1 MDKKLIEKVSDS
13 PVEPGVYLMKNVKGH
28 VIYAGK
34 AMNLKKRL
42 ESYFVHTGVKD
53 KKTEVL
59 LKKITDFET
68 IITTSEKEA
77 LILESNLIKRYKPRY
92 NIILKD
98 DKRYPSLCLNISEP
112 YPYLSVKRKIK
123 KDGSLYFGPYTYASA
138 VSQTLKVINK
148 TFKLR
153 KCKTRNPQTRSR
165 PCLNYQMHLCLAPC
179 CLNVDKAEYNKIV
192 REVILFLKGRTTEL
206 IKTIEKD
213 MLQASEDMDF
223 EKAASLRDKLFA
235 LKKVLEKQVIVST
248 DFVDRDVIALAGT
261 KERSVITILFVRS
274 GFLVGTRNVVLQET
288 LASDSESMSSF
299 IRQFYHEDRFVPAE
313 LSMAIQPEDKELL
326 EDWLKTIKGRKV
338 KILIPK
344 RGEKIKL
351 VALAVRNAEKAL
363 KDSIDSDKIISD
375 MLKRLKKRL
384 NIQKLPERIECFDN
398 SNISGT
404 SPVAGVVVYKN
415 GAPDK
420 SSYRKYK
427 IRSNQKS
434 DDYAYM
440 NEVLNR
446 RFKNRSSSELP
457 DLLMVDGG
465 KGQLNIALSV
475 LKELGIEGEFDVIGI
490 AKKDGLK
497 EEKEDKIYTPGRA
510 NPVNLGRE
518 GDLLLFLQKIRDEA
532 HRFAISFHRKQ
543 RRSKQIRSEL
553 DGIPGIGEKRKK
565 MLLTHFKSIR
575 KIRAADINELSS
587 LSGMNRKIAQ
597 TLKSHLGA

>member
-1 MDKKLIEKVSDS
+1 MPESESVDQFHSRTCIVIMDNKLIEKVSDS
-13 PVEPGVYLMKNVKGH
+13 PAEPGIYLMKDTKGH

-34 AMNLKKRL
+34 ARNLKKRL
-42 ESYFVHTGVKD
+42 ESYFVRTSKKD

-59 LKKITDFET
+59 IKKITDFDT

-77 LILESNLIKRYKPRY
+77 LILESNLIKQYKPRY

-98 DKRYPSLCLNISEP
+98 DKRYPSLCLNIKEQF
-112 YPYLSVKRKIK
+112 PYLSIKRKIK
-123 KDGSLYFGPYTYASA
+123 KDGSLYFGPYTSASA
-138 VSQTLKVINK
+138 VSHTLKVINK

-179 CLNVDKAEYNKIV
+179 CLNVEKIEYEKIV
-192 REVILFLKGRTTEL
+192 QEVILFLKGRTTEL

-213 MLQASEDMDF
+213 MLQASADMDF

-235 LKKVLEKQVIVST
+235 LEKVLEKQVVVST
-248 DFVDRDVIALAGT
+248 DFVDRDVIALTGT

-274 GFLVGTRNVVLQET
+274 GFLVGTRNLVLQET

-299 IRQFYHEDRFVPAE
+299 IRQFYHEDRFIPAE
-313 LSMAIQPEDKELL
+313 LSMTIQPKDKELL
-326 EDWLKTIKGRKV
+326 EDWLKTIKGKKV

-344 RGEKIKL
+344 RGEKVKL
-351 VALAVRNAEKAL
+351 VALAVKNAEKAL

-384 NIQKLPERIECFDN
+384 NIQKLPEKIECFDN

-404 SPVAGVVVYKN
+404 SPVAGMVVYKN
-415 GAPDK
+415 GVPDK

-427 IRSNQKS
+427 IRSNQKA

-446 RFKNRSSSELP
+446 RFKSKPLSEFP
-457 DLLMVDGG
+457 DLLVVDGG

-475 LKELGIEGEFDVIGI
+475 LKELGIEGVQV
-490 AKKDGLK
+490 AALK
-497 EEKEDKIYTPGRA
+497 TTLPDESMRQEECC
-510 NPVNLGRE
+510 
-518 GDLLLFLQKIRDEA
+518 Q
-532 HRFAISFHRKQ
+532 
-543 RRSKQIRSEL
+543 
-553 DGIPGIGEKRKK
+553 RKK
-565 MLLTHFKSIR
+565 
-575 KIRAADINELSS
+575 
-587 LSGMNRKIAQ
+587 NRK
-597 TLKSHLGA
+597 TTV